1 MGIAIAAGVPIGI
14 LMGRFKVA
22 DDFLGLWVNLFL
34 SAPLTAL
41 VPVIMILFGF
51 GQTTIIVTVVLF
63 AIWIIV
69 LDTRAGVRNA
79 SPSLVEMARSFGAT
93 PAQLYGKILLLA
105 ALPEILT
112 GIRLGVIRG
121 VKGVV
126 IGQLLVSIVG
136 LGELF
141 ELYSRSFLLE
151 QFWALTLILFAFAI
165 LLAEGVAMLERRV
178 EYSRARVAEAAGI
191 GNFTGDSADGSI
203 GDRGLDP
210 LRHPAPPVVALPV
223 AGEAGLFPVRRVYCV
238 GRNYAEHAREMGHDP
253 DREEPFFFTKP
264 ADALATD
271 GRFPYPPATKDVHH
285 EIELVVALGKGG
297 RDSRSRGARL
307 RLGLRGRPRHDPTRP
322 AGGGQ
327 EGRAAWEVA
336 KAFDASAPIS
346 PLVPVGPEVGSGS
359 VAQQRVGRVPGQML
373 ADGPNPAQGGPQVE
387 PVRQIGA
394 LEVDRGDQRIRGPP
408 AAPSP
413 LSQRSSAG
421 ASSAMN
427 SAPTVA
433 TTFRP
438 ATSRA
443 WSWGR

>member
-1 MGIAIAAGVPIGI
+1 MPRIINRFPMTTALLVWALVWELVGRLGLVELLPPFTSVLAAMGEVVLTGSFARAALDTLQAFAIGMAIAVVAGVPIGVA
-14 LMGRFKVA
+14 MGRSKIA

-51 GQTTIIVTVVLF
+51 GQTTIVVTVVMF

-112 GIRLGVIRG
+112 GIRLGLIRG

-178 EYSRARVAEAAGI
+178 EYFAG
-191 GNFTGDSADGSI
+191 T
-203 GDRGLDP
+203 RG
-210 LRHPAPPVVALPV
+210 
-223 AGEAGLFPVRRVYCV
+223 
-238 GRNYAEHAREMGHDP
+238 
-253 DREEPFFFTKP
+253 
-264 ADALATD
+264 
-271 GRFPYPPATKDVHH
+271 
-285 EIELVVALGKGG
+285 
-297 RDSRSRGARL
+297 
-307 RLGLRGRPRHDPTRP
+307 
-322 AGGGQ
+322 
-327 EGRAAWEVA
+327 
-336 KAFDASAPIS
+336 
-346 PLVPVGPEVGSGS
+346 
-359 VAQQRVGRVPGQML
+359 
-373 ADGPNPAQGGPQVE
+373 
-387 PVRQIGA
+387 
-394 LEVDRGDQRIRGPP
+394 
-408 AAPSP
+408 
-413 LSQRSSAG
+413 
-421 ASSAMN
+421 
-427 SAPTVA
+427 
-433 TTFRP
+433 
-438 ATSRA
+438 
-443 WSWGR
+443 